1 MPDFRNIPLPRLHG
15 NFSWCTLGQTYL
27 KIHLGA
33 NPVYK
38 VTAIAIQGGAD
49 QNLWVKQY
57 TLRFRVGN
65 IEVPYKESETPKVRI
80 VQ

>member
-1 MPDFRNIPLPRLHG
+1 M
-15 NFSWCTLGQTYL
+15 
-27 KIHLGA
+27 
-33 NPVYK
+33 YK
-38 VTAIAIQGGAD
+38 VTAIATQGGAD